1 MYIVGNVYN
10 VYMDF
15 VALSATKDDLIVAN
29 VGSLPVILT
38 LGAFIIGVQQPN
50 KSI

>member
-1 MYIVGNVYN
+1 MYIIGNVYN

-15 VALSATKDDLIVAN
+15 VALVTKKEDLIVAN
-29 VGSLPVILT
+29 VGSFPVILT
-38 LGAFIIGVQQPN
+38 LGTFFIDVQQPN